1 MAPEGSKGRVS
12 MTTQLY
18 LARGIV
24 EGRAH
29 SDQDHA
35 LVRSVELARHQKRR
49 DARTRRRRAR

>member
-1 MAPEGSKGRVS
+1 

-24 EGRAH
+24 EGRVH
-29 SDQDHA
+29 TDQDHA

-49 DARTRRRRAR
+49 DLRALRRKSR